1 MSDTFPK
8 QNNLAEDLGAIIGF
22 CNTLMLCSTR
32 GGKKFYVP
40 KQVSKEHLLNKLIG
54 ASAFARL
61 VDEFGG
67 ESIDLPSL
75 ADFDRFRRI
84 RRCAELFLSGK
95 NMHEIASETG
105 VSYQQAKN
113 DRQRAEQL
121 GLIPLVLHSRPAV
134 ESIDKDVSEKQF
146 ALV

>member
-1 MSDTFPK
+1 MTDIFQK

-40 KQVSKEHLLNKLIG
+40 KQVSKEHLLHKLIG
-54 ASAFARL
+54 APAFARL

-84 RRCAELFLSGK
+84 RRCAELFLAGQ
-95 NMHEIASETG
+95 NMHQIASETG

-121 GLIPLVLHSRPAV
+121 GLIPLVLHGKPVVDCIGKEVA
-134 ESIDKDVSEKQF
+134 EKQF